1 MFLQDLLFVIILKS
15 RTMANKFKVGDLVKL
30 KIGSHSMKI
39 KCNATRLF
47 EQVPVLIPDRYECMW
62 SDGKKMQTA
71 VFREDVLQL
80 I

>member
-1 MFLQDLLFVIILKS
+1 
-15 RTMANKFKVGDLVKL
+15 MANKFKVGDKVKL
-30 KIGSHSMKI
+30 KIGSHSMTV

-47 EQVPVLIPDRYECMW
+47 EKVPVSIPDKYECMW
-62 SDGKKMQTA
+62 SDGTKMQTA

>member
-1 MFLQDLLFVIILKS
+1 
-15 RTMANKFKVGDLVKL
+15 MANKFKVGDLVKR
-30 KIGSHSMKI
+30 KTGSHSMKI

-47 EQVPVLIPDRYECMW
+47 EQVPVSIPDKYECMW

>member
-1 MFLQDLLFVIILKS
+1 
-15 RTMANKFKVGDLVKL
+15 MASKFKAGDLVKL
-30 KIGSHSMKI
+30 KTGSHSMKI

-47 EQVPVLIPDRYECMW
+47 EQVLISIPDRYECMW
-62 SDGKKMQTA
+62 SDGKKTQTA